1 VDAWRRRLLFT
12 GPEVSGVVRQFWAA
26 MLLLVILFLV
36 IISFYLNVESRLSGI
51 HWTLIDAFY
60 MAVLI
65 ATTIG
70 FTEVHP
76 LTQTGQLFT
85 ALFAIVG
92 VGLLAWAVRSAVAVL
107 VSEQFTAQFERRR
120 RLRVLQ
126 SLRGHHIVC
135 GYGRMGREAVSQ
147 LRRRGLRVAVIEQSP
162 RALQGLAR
170 TNIPFVEGNATQD
183 DVLRAAGI
191 ERAQGLIAAVGT
203 DEDNLFVVLSA
214 RLLNPSLY
222 IVARAS
228 QEDTVSKLTRAGAN
242 QVLSPF
248 VVGGRALASAVAEPG
263 VADFMEMVLHRED
276 LDVEIA
282 AIAVPPGSPAAS
294 RPLAESGARRE
305 QGAMILALMDEA
317 GRIHTNPDPQSTPR
331 AGDQLIAMGSR
342 AQLEDLRR
350 VVVAGAESRSG

>member
-1 VDAWRRRLLFT
+1 VDTWRRRLLFP
-12 GPEVSGVVRQFWAA
+12 GPGVSSVVRQFRTAV
-26 MLLLVILFLV
+26 LLLAVLFVV

-51 HWTLIDAFY
+51 HWTLVDAFY

-70 FTEVHP
+70 FREVHP
-76 LTQTGQLFT
+76 LTQTGELFT
-85 ALFAIVG
+85 ALFAVAG

-120 RLRVLQ
+120 RFRVLQ
-126 SLRGHHIVC
+126 NLRGHHIVC

-214 RLLNPSLY
+214 RLLNPTLY

-248 VVGGRALASAVAEPG
+248 VVGGRALASAVSEPG
-263 VADFMEMVLHRED
+263 LTDFIEMVLHRED

-282 AIAVPPGSPAAS
+282 AIAVPADSPAAG
-294 RPLAESGARRE
+294 RPLSASGVVRE

-317 GRIHTNPDPQSTPR
+317 GYIHTNPDPQSSPR

-342 AQLEDLRR
+342 AQLEELRR
-350 VVVAGAESRSG
+350 VVVERAEGR